1 MDDIAIIGMSCRF
14 PGEASS
20 IEGLWEMVENG
31 RCAYSD
37 FPEDRINIDG
47 FYHPDGH
54 RQGSV
59 RISNPFHKIP
69 DSPLTDIRRSASLQG
84 CPLRQK

>member
-20 IEGLWEMVENG
+20 IEGLWQMIEDG
-31 RCAYSD
+31 QCAYSD
-37 FPEDRINIDG
+37 FPKDRFNIDG

-59 RISNPFHKIP
+59 SILCRIQQC
-69 DSPLTDIRRSASLQG
+69 L
-84 CPLRQK
+84 

>member
-14 PGEASS
+14 PGEAKS
-20 IEGLWEMVENG
+20 IQGLWDMVQKG
-31 RCAYSD
+31 SCAYSD

-59 RISNPFHKIP
+59 CTFK
-69 DSPLTDIRRSASLQG
+69 
-84 CPLRQK
+84 K